1 MHYCT
6 KVSKET
12 ANFIQQKCIKLIK
25 NDSQDIYIVIK
36 NSFKINAALFNFLFY
51 STLFYFVMR
60 HVSYGEENYF

>member
-12 ANFIQQKCIKLIK
+12 AYFIQQKCIKLIK

-36 NSFKINAALFNFLFY
+36 NPFKINAALFNFLFY
-51 STLFYFVMR
+51 STLFYSVMR